1 MIKRSNKR
9 KVTLIRNSDKPRWKL
24 SIIGMFLL
32 VMFLLVIVRSAQLQ
46 LLNDDKACMVGK
58 TQHEYEVELL
68 PKRGNIRVANGE
80 FIAMNI
86 TSYSVYAN
94 PQSVENPR
102 DYAKKVSKIL
112 DLDEE
117 KLIKKLRRRSSFVW
131 VKRLT
136 EKSEKTELERLDLE
150 GLGFIEEPK
159 RVYPYGPLAGQL
171 IGFTN
176 IDSKGI
182 EGLEYLYDEYL
193 AGEKS
198 RLVIKKDGLGRTII
212 ENPSET
218 NTSEHNHGYDLV
230 LTIDSQIQFIVEN
243 ELSRGVDDYQAESGF
258 SLVMDSETGA
268 ILAMASYPPMDPNNF
283 SQYEE
288 IYRKNLP
295 VWKSFEPGS
304 TLKPFVVAGA
314 IEENLVNSK
323 TEIDCGNGKR
333 KIGNSIVNDVHPY
346 SILTVSDVVRYS
358 SNICATRIG
367 EKLGR
372 KKLYSYLENF
382 GFGNKTQIDI
392 SGESTGKLRDSK
404 DWSPIEFATICF
416 GQGIS
421 VTGIQLVSAF
431 SSIANKGYLM
441 KPYII
446 KEIMDSKGNIVRRF
460 RPEILRRV
468 ISYDTARVVSQ
479 MLEKAVDSGTGKN
492 AKIEFFRVA
501 GKTGTAQVPD
511 PVNGGYYQDRFIS
524 SFVGFSPLESPNIT
538 VLVVLENSKKGF
550 YGGVVAAPI
559 FREITKRILNYM
571 ELVPNGAIANSLVMP
586 NLVGKSRREILKWSE
601 NNGIKVELSGSGF
614 AVTQNP
620 PPGENINLTNVCS
633 VKLEQTI

>member
-1 MIKRSNKR
+1 M
-9 KVTLIRNSDKPRWKL
+9 
-24 SIIGMFLL
+24 
-32 VMFLLVIVRSAQLQ
+32 
-46 LLNDDKACMVGK
+46 
-58 TQHEYEVELL
+58 
-68 PKRGNIRVANGE
+68 
-80 FIAMNI
+80 
-86 TSYSVYAN
+86 
-94 PQSVENPR
+94 
-102 DYAKKVSKIL
+102 
-112 DLDEE
+112 
-117 KLIKKLRRRSSFVW
+117 
-131 VKRLT
+131 
-136 EKSEKTELERLDLE
+136 
-150 GLGFIEEPK
+150 
-159 RVYPYGPLAGQL
+159 
-171 IGFTN
+171 
-176 IDSKGI
+176 
-182 EGLEYLYDEYL
+182 
-193 AGEKS
+193 
-198 RLVIKKDGLGRTII
+198 
-212 ENPSET
+212 
-218 NTSEHNHGYDLV
+218 
-230 LTIDSQIQFIVEN
+230 
-243 ELSRGVDDYQAESGF
+243 
-258 SLVMDSETGA
+258 
-268 ILAMASYPPMDPNNF
+268 
-283 SQYEE
+283 
-288 IYRKNLP
+288 
-295 VWKSFEPGS
+295 
-304 TLKPFVVAGA
+304 
-314 IEENLVNSK
+314 
-323 TEIDCGNGKR
+323 
-333 KIGNSIVNDVHPY
+333 
-346 SILTVSDVVRYS
+346 
-358 SNICATRIG
+358 
-367 EKLGR
+367 
-372 KKLYSYLENF
+372 YSYLESF
-382 GFGNKTQIDI
+382 GFGNKTHIDI

-404 DWSPIEFATICF
+404 DWSPIDFATICF

-421 VTGIQLVSAF
+421 VTGIQLASAF

-571 ELVPNGAIANSLVMP
+571 ELVPNGVIANSLVMP

-620 PPGENINLTNVCS
+620 PPGKNINLTNVCS